1 MPEATNDIPRPIAE
15 ISQAP
20 NAFEQFLDRNQRN
33 LIILSILVVIGVCAY
48 IVHNHIKDAAEK
60 DAGTALLNA
69 NDITALIDATKS
81 HGGTA
86 AGATAALLL
95 ADKQWN
101 DGQQDAS
108 IETLRSFIAANP
120 SHPGKPTAQASLGA
134 RLMFQGKAADA
145 QAALQSVVDNRE
157 ARFLAPYA
165 LTLLGDMAKNAGDL
179 AKAESLYKQ
188 ASKEYTGNYFAQQA
202 GQHLEMLKAKPPVE
216 IPAPPKADKPKE
228 PTPDE
233 DVPPLSLTPQ
243 SATPNP
249 LMPPATEEPA
259 NDPEPNLPAPPALP
273 PTNPKQ
279 ESPAGNSSAPK

>member
-1 MPEATNDIPRPIAE
+1 MPEATNDTPRPIAE

-20 NAFEQFLDRNQRN
+20 NALEQFLDRNQRN
-33 LIILSILVVIGVCAY
+33 LIIFSILVVIGVCAY

-69 NDITALIDATKS
+69 NDITALVSAAKS
-81 HGGTA
+81 HSGTA
-86 AGATAALLL
+86 AGATASLLL

-101 DGQQDAS
+101 DGQQDAA

-134 RLMFQGKAADA
+134 RLMFQGKSAEA
-145 QAALQSVVDNRE
+145 QSALQSVVDNPE

-179 AKAESLYKQ
+179 TKAESLYKQ
-188 ASKEYTGNYFAQQA
+188 ASKEYAGNYFAQQA
-202 GQHLEMLKAKPPVE
+202 GKHLEMLKTKAPVE
-216 IPAPPKADKPKE
+216 IPAPPKAATPKE

-233 DVPPLSLTPQ
+233 DVPPVSLVPQ
-243 SATPNP
+243 DSASNP
-249 LMPPATEEPA
+249 LMPPAAEEPA
-259 NDPEPNLPAPPALP
+259 APEPNLPAPPPVP
-273 PTNPKQ
+273 PTNPK
-279 ESPAGNSSAPK
+279 PATPADNGKAPQ